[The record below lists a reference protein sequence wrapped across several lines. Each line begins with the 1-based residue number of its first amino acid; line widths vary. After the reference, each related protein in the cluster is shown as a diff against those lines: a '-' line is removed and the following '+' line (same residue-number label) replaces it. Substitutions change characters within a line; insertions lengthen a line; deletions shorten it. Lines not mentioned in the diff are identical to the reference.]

1 MAKKSGRERA
11 MIKILAISGSNRKR
25 SYNRALL
32 EAAGEML
39 PENTTLEIFD
49 VSGFPLYSQDFD
61 GNLPTNVRTFKEK
74 IRNSDSILFATPE
87 HNYSVT
93 AVLKNAIEWG
103 NRPAGDNSWD
113 GKPAAI
119 VGASSGP
126 RGSVRAQLHL
136 RQIIVDLNMH
146 AINQPQL
153 LLARAQD
160 AFDRDLRL
168 KDETYRETLKTVLQ
182 ALKNWTMTIKHE

>member
-1 MAKKSGRERA
+1 MMKV
-11 MIKILAISGSNRKR
+11 LAISGSSRKG
-25 SYNRALL
+25 SYNWALL
-32 EAAGEML
+32 EAAKEML
-39 PENTTLEIFD
+39 PENMTLEIFD
-49 VSGFPLYSQDFD
+49 VSKFPLYSQDLD
-61 GNLPTNVRTFKEK
+61 RGPPAIVRTFKEK
-74 IRNSDSILFATPE
+74 IRDCDAILFASPE

-103 NRPAGDNSWD
+103 NRPPGDNSWD

-136 RQIIVDLNMH
+136 RQIMVDLNLH
-146 AINQPQL
+146 PINQPQL

-160 AFDRDLRL
+160 AFDKDLRL
-168 KDETYRETLKTVLQ
+168 RDETYRETLKTVLQ
-182 ALKNWTMTIKHE
+182 SLKSWTIKIGPE